1 MAAEYKA
8 RDQSELKQIRKQSR
22 TLYWFVALFSI
33 FANLLM
39 LTGPLYMLQ
48 VYDRVLGSRSEATLV
63 ALSLIVVFL
72 YAMMGILDFTR
83 GRVMSRVGARFQTSL
98 DKRVFDAV
106 MRKSAIKT
114 DER

>member
-8 RDQSELKQIRKQSR
+8 RGQSELKQIRKQSR

-39 LTGPLYMLQ
+39 FTGPLYMLQ
-48 VYDRVLGSRSEATLV
+48 AYDRVLGSRSEATLV

-72 YAMMGILDFTR
+72 YAMMGILDFR
-83 GRVMSRVGARFQTSL
+83 PVWISASL
-98 DKRVFDAV
+98 TPSCENRPLNQMK
-106 MRKSAIKT
+106 
-114 DER
+114 ERILA